1 LGEKKVETRI
11 VTLAAF
17 HIVGYRI
24 EATVEELE
32 AGLRQSHYDKLIEK
46 KGEIKHR
53 KNDQVLLM
61 QIYPSHEGFDAKVDP
76 FTHVL
81 CYEVDKLEGVP
92 SEMITH
98 HVPARSYV
106 TCTHRGLESDIGDT
120 YDYIYGRW
128 LVDAGHVPE
137 CYDFEIW
144 DERYQ
149 PESVNNEI
157 DVYVA
162 LQS

>member
-1 LGEKKVETRI
+1 METKI
-11 VTLAAF
+11 VTLDAF
-17 HIVGYRI
+17 YVAGYRI
-24 EATVEELE
+24 EATVEEFE

-46 KGEIKHR
+46 KDEIKHR

-61 QIYPSHEGFDAKVDP
+61 QLYPSHEDFDAKVHP

-81 CYEVDKLEGVP
+81 CYEVNEPEGAP
-92 SEMITH
+92 PEMIIH
-98 HVPARSYV
+98 HVPARTYV
-106 TCTHRGLESDIGDT
+106 TCTHRGLETDIGDT
-120 YDYIYGRW
+120 YDYIYGQW
-128 LVDAGHVPE
+128 LDDAGHVPE

-149 PESVNNEI
+149 PESADNEI
-157 DVYVA
+157 DIYVA

>member
-1 LGEKKVETRI
+1 METKI

-17 HIVGYRI
+17 HVAGYRI
-24 EATVEELE
+24 EATVEEFE
-32 AGLRQSHYDKLIEK
+32 AGLRQNLYDKLIEK
-46 KGEIKHR
+46 RDQIKHR

-61 QIYPSHEGFDAKVDP
+61 QLYPSYEDFNAKVDP
-76 FTHVL
+76 FAHVL
-81 CYEVDKLEGVP
+81 CYEVNETEGTP
-92 SEMITH
+92 PGMIIH

-120 YDYIYGRW
+120 YDYIYGQW
-128 LVDAGHVPE
+128 LEDAGYTPE

-149 PESVNNEI
+149 PHSVNNEI
-157 DVYVA
+157 DIYVA

>member
-1 LGEKKVETRI
+1 METKI
-11 VTLAAF
+11 VTLDAF
-17 HIVGYRI
+17 YVAGYRI
-24 EATVEELE
+24 EATVEEFE

-46 KGEIKHR
+46 RDQIKHR
-53 KNDQVLLM
+53 KNDQVFLM
-61 QIYPSHEGFDAKVDP
+61 QLYPSHEDFNAKVHP

-81 CYEVDKLEGVP
+81 CYEVNEPEGAP
-92 SEMITH
+92 SGMIVH
-98 HVPARSYV
+98 HVQARSYV

-120 YDYIYGRW
+120 YDYIYRQW
-128 LVDAGHVPE
+128 LEEVGHVPE

-144 DERYQ
+144 DERYR
-149 PESVNNEI
+149 PESVDNEI